1 MVPVPRILIVEDDE
15 IISNLITTM
24 LEHMGY
30 SVVGKTG
37 SGEESILKSAKLEPD
52 LVLMGIHLSGQMD
65 GITAARYIFNLFH
78 YPIVF
83 MSVSCDHNLL
93 ERAKQAQPLGYL
105 IKPFTDK
112 ELLSTIVLALYNHDI
127 RKKFHPACPI
137 GEPKKIM
144 TASDSIL
151 IMDTTGK
158 VVFYNPYAVNFIE
171 RAEDQ
176 ILMHSWK
183 DVLTLINE
191 ARGVELPDPVSEV
204 VQQMHEITYDFD
216 TAVVTKTK
224 KTRRASVTVGP
235 VKDDRNKLFSVFMH
249 IKEKTADRM
258 KVTTS
263 RM

>member
-15 IISNLITTM
+15 IICNLITTM

-30 SVVGKTG
+30 SVAGKTG
-37 SGEESILKSAKLEPD
+37 SGEESILKSARLEPD
-52 LVLMGIHLSGQMD
+52 LVLMGIHLKGQMD
-65 GITAARYIFNLFH
+65 GIEAARYIFNLFH

-83 MSVSCDHNLL
+83 LTAFCDNDLL
-93 ERAKQAQPLGYL
+93 ERAKEAQPLGYI

-112 ELLSTIVLALYNHDI
+112 ELLSGIELALYNHDI

-144 TASDSIL
+144 TASDPIL
-151 IMDTTGK
+151 IMDMTGK
-158 VVFYNPYAVNFIE
+158 VVFYNPYAVSFTE

-183 DVLTLINE
+183 DMLTLINE
-191 ARGVELPDPVSEV
+191 ARGTELPDPLSEV
-204 VQQMHEITYDFD
+204 IRQMHEITYDFD
-216 TAVVTKTK
+216 TAVVTKAK
-224 KTRRASVTVGP
+224 KTRRASVTIGP
-235 VKDDRNKLFSVFMH
+235 VKDDRNKLFCVFMH
-249 IKEKTADRM
+249 IKEKTAERT